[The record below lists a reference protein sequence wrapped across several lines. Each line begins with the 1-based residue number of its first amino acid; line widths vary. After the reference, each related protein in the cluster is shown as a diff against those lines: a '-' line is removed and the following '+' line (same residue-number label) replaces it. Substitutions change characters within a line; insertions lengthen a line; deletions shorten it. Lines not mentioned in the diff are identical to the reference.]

1 MSKYDLNKKDADIH
15 GLAEKTLSDEE
26 LIKELMDGILS
37 KDNTIRSNSF
47 KTLLLIS
54 KDKPEFLYPKWDYFQ
69 DMLHSSNNYHKYIAI
84 YLLASLTSADEDDKF
99 ESIFED
105 YYGILA
111 GDKVM
116 NASHV
121 AANSPQIASNK
132 PELQPQIID
141 RLLNID
147 TIHQGKQKELV
158 KAYAIEALQKIYPD
172 AVDKDRIVNFVKAQ
186 QKSPKTRDQG
196 PGGVFSGAV

>member
-1 MSKYDLNKKDADIH
+1 
-15 GLAEKTLSDEE
+15 
-26 LIKELMDGILS
+26 
-37 KDNTIRSNSF
+37 
-47 KTLLLIS
+47 
-54 KDKPEFLYPKWDYFQ
+54 
-69 DMLHSSNNYHKYIAI
+69 MLHSSNNYHKYIAI
-84 YLLASLTSADEDDKF
+84 YLLASLTKVDEDNKF

-121 AANSPQIASNK
+121 AGNSPKIAINK

-141 RLLNID
+141 KLLNID

-158 KAYAIEALQKIYPD
+158 KAYAIEPCRKSIPMLKIREDSRFCKGPTG
-172 AVDKDRIVNFVKAQ
+172 KFQPQN
-186 QKSPKTRDQG
+186 QG
-196 PGGVFSGAV
+196 SGSVFFGAV